1 MDDSQKNRYTV
12 GEACD
17 GYLVVVTGCR
27 KNSRHLERKLAMPM
41 TIAFICALLLVLLII
56 GRLVQA
62 HHAESPVLVRTDD
75 VERMRRRR

>member
-1 MDDSQKNRYTV
+1 
-12 GEACD
+12 
-17 GYLVVVTGCR
+17 
-27 KNSRHLERKLAMPM
+27 MPM